1 MPRKLRAATAGEAVE
16 GLKAVEALKAAIEAA
31 PVSNLE
37 GYRGPEAWGFIV
49 YLGLCE
55 RMGSAIRIRILE
67 ATAALESDG
76 SIEIQGVADYTL
88 PPEEGIA
95 AEFETPWA
103 GTYACTVRLSRR
115 GAFIGLYEFAID
127 NLVLGNLGIDSPTPA
142 NYTFVVRLGQGNH
155 AFRVRTHGVSFWFYS
170 LTVFHIPELAPA

>member
-76 SIEIQGVADYTL
+76 SIEIQGVADYT
-88 PPEEGIA
+88 PPQRRASLRSLRRLGRA
-95 AEFETPWA
+95 PTHARFGYRDA
-103 GTYACTVRLSRR
+103 VRLS
-115 GAFIGLYEFAID
+115 G
-127 NLVLGNLGIDSPTPA
+127 
-142 NYTFVVRLGQGNH
+142 YTSSRS
-155 AFRVRTHGVSFWFYS
+155 TTSC
-170 LTVFHIPELAPA
+170 